1 MNLPLPLAEVRACTL
16 CAEHLALGRR
26 PVFQVHL
33 HARILI
39 AGQVPGRKVHET
51 GVPCNGAN
59 GASGARLRSWLGI
72 SRESFYDSEQ
82 LAILPMV
89 FLLSRYWKLLR
100 RAAATIAPHYAA
112 LETPRGVCDDH
123 YTLPTAGRG

>member
-51 GVPCNGAN
+51 GVPCNGA
-59 GASGARLRSWLGI
+59 SGARLRSRLGI
-72 SRESFYDSEQ
+72 SRESFYVPVQ
-82 LAILPMV
+82 LAILPMD

-100 RAAATIAPHYAA
+100 RAAATTC
-112 LETPRGVCDDH
+112 L
-123 YTLPTAGRG
+123 